1 MCLIVAYDGTDYAGL
16 QLQPAQRTIQ
26 GVLERACAL
35 MSGHFVRVR
44 ASGRTDAGVH
54 ALAQVVAF
62 DSARCIAERG
72 WLLGLNRALPPDC
85 RVQRVAACTAG
96 YHPRFEALEKTYRYT
111 IQLGAAQNP
120 LLRHRAYQL
129 GKLSALDIGRM
140 REAASMLTGT
150 HDFRAFRSID
160 DKRENSIRTLHEI
173 DIREH
178 HHDDP
183 TQLAVTVRGNAFMK
197 NMVRILAG
205 TLVDI
210 GRGHIPLERV
220 PSLLDPTAERDRAG
234 QTAPAHGLTLINVK
248 LGRRA
253 PSPFQDG

>member
-1 MCLIVAYDGTDYAGL
+1 MCLIVAYDGTDYAGS

-26 GVLERACAL
+26 GELERACAL

-62 DSARCIAERG
+62 DSARRIGERG
-72 WLLGLNRALPPDC
+72 WLHGLNRALPPDC
-85 RVQRVAACTAG
+85 RVQRVAPCAVG
-96 YHPRFEALEKTYRYT
+96 YHPRYEALEKTYRYA

-120 LLRHRAYQL
+120 LLRHRAYQI
-129 GKLSALDIGRM
+129 GKLAALDVGRM

-160 DKRENSIRTLHEI
+160 DKRENTVRTLHEI
-173 DIREH
+173 DIRAH

-183 TQLAVTVRGNAFMK
+183 TQIAITVRGTAFMK

-205 TLVDI
+205 TLIDI

-220 PSLLDPTAERDRAG
+220 PSLLGPSAERECAG
-234 QTAPAHGLTLINVK
+234 PTAPARGLTLMNVK
-248 LGRRA
+248 LGRRT